1 MPKDG
6 WKIRIDDRRKHHWA
20 PLSAD
25 MAEGLSADQ
34 MSRYSRHLVLPGVG
48 LDGQKLMLDSSV
60 IVVGAG
66 GLGSP
71 ALMYLAAA
79 GIGRIGIID
88 NDLVSSSNLQR
99 QIIHSNSSIGKPK
112 VESASK
118 WISGLNGDIDVVSIN
133 EKLVPSN
140 SIEILSDFD
149 IIVDGT
155 DNFESR
161 YLIGDTCEI
170 VGKPWVFGSIH
181 RFEGQVST
189 FNLPSGPNYR
199 DLFPTPPP
207 PELAPNCSEAG
218 VLGVLP
224 GIIGTIQATEAIKAI
239 IGVGDNLSGKLL
251 TIDALSM
258 ESKLLSFSKNP
269 DREIVTS
276 LGESE
281 VQGFSEMEAVEFVE
295 RKEGGWKPFL
305 LDVRREDEQ
314 RIASISGTD
323 VRIMHLEIPD
333 RLEELPRDRDIVV
346 YCRVGQR
353 SAAVARFIS
362 ESGWSSGRIFN
373 LSGGIHRWSDMIDS
387 TIIKY

>member
-1 MPKDG
+1 
-6 WKIRIDDRRKHHWA
+6 
-20 PLSAD
+20 
-25 MAEGLSADQ
+25 MAEGLSSDQ

-112 VESASK
+112 VKSASK

-189 FNLPSGPNYR
+189 FNLPGGPNYR

-281 VQGFSEMEAVEFVE
+281 VQGFSEMEAVDFVE

-323 VRIMHLEIPD
+323 VRIMHLEIPE

-373 LSGGIHRWSDMIDS
+373 LSGGIHRWSDVIDS

>member
-20 PLSAD
+20 PLLVD

-112 VESASK
+112 VKSASK

-189 FNLPSGPNYR
+189 FNLPGGPNYR

-281 VQGFSEMEAVEFVE
+281 VQGFSEMEAVDFVE

-323 VRIMHLEIPD
+323 VRIMHLEIPE

-373 LSGGIHRWSDMIDS
+373 LSGGIHRWSDVIDS

>member
-20 PLSAD
+20 PLSVD

-112 VESASK
+112 VKSASK

-189 FNLPSGPNYR
+189 FNLPGGPNYR

-281 VQGFSEMEAVEFVE
+281 VQGFSEMEAVDFVE

-323 VRIMHLEIPD
+323 VRIMHLEIPE

-373 LSGGIHRWSDMIDS
+373 LSGGIHRWSDVIDS

>member
-1 MPKDG
+1 
-6 WKIRIDDRRKHHWA
+6 
-20 PLSAD
+20 
-25 MAEGLSADQ
+25 
-34 MSRYSRHLVLPGVG
+34 
-48 LDGQKLMLDSSV
+48 
-60 IVVGAG
+60 
-66 GLGSP
+66 
-71 ALMYLAAA
+71 
-79 GIGRIGIID
+79 
-88 NDLVSSSNLQR
+88 
-99 QIIHSNSSIGKPK
+99 
-112 VESASK
+112 
-118 WISGLNGDIDVVSIN
+118 
-133 EKLVPSN
+133 
-140 SIEILSDFD
+140 
-149 IIVDGT
+149 
-155 DNFESR
+155 
-161 YLIGDTCEI
+161 
-170 VGKPWVFGSIH
+170 
-181 RFEGQVST
+181 
-189 FNLPSGPNYR
+189 
-199 DLFPTPPP
+199 
-207 PELAPNCSEAG
+207 
-218 VLGVLP
+218 
-224 GIIGTIQATEAIKAI
+224 
-239 IGVGDNLSGKLL
+239 
-251 TIDALSM
+251 M

-323 VRIMHLEIPD
+323 VRIMHLEIPE